1 MSNNKKN
8 LIRLLTLATLAGGA
22 QTAAAQQTAK
32 PQQPAQPAQWNTPG
46 AGNPM
51 LPGYFADPTIRKF
64 GDMYYIY
71 ATTDG
76 TGNGYGPAQ
85 AWVSRDFVN
94 WKNIVMNWPTTEV
107 VWAPDVIMQP
117 DSTYRYYYCTNEC
130 VVRVGESRSPL
141 GPWTNRLGESDA
153 VLVHDRFVHNAITLD
168 PAIFRDDDGSEYLY
182 FGTWGIYK
190 GFGCGVAKLSADGKT
205 FTDKRLIPNTEV
217 TDFFE
222 APFVIK
228 RNGTYYFIYS
238 SGSCHDDTYRL
249 QYAVSDKPMGPY
261 TYKGCILKT
270 NADGTVHGPGHHS
283 VLQDGDQYY
292 VVYHRH
298 NNPHSIHGFHRQV
311 CIDKMEFDADG
322 NILPIKPTHDGLI
335 PASLQK
341 KAKSVTAKNLA
352 FGAKATASSYYS
364 EWFKPDYATDDN
376 NGTLW
381 RAANCLG
388 EAWLQI
394 DLGKKTRFNEV
405 FTQFEY
411 ATFFYQYKIETSDDA
426 EHWTLYADRTQ
437 NTQQGS
443 PMIDTGSTEARY
455 LRITVT
461 DRQKNGHFPAI
472 WNVKVFEATK
482 KLDPMKLLPDVPTD
496 EAAVVKGY
504 PWIHQKDL
512 QPEDRQYGEVRHHKL
527 LDLNADNYQLGT
539 MVGAVPVVP
548 KDNKAAFFFG
558 GTQTLTIDSVN
569 LKSLTYNAP
578 YTVSAWV
585 LNPEVGDM
593 ETVAQFM
600 PAGNDLATIEL
611 RSGQS
616 RSEGIIAH
624 NASME
629 NAGAA
634 GAVKAGQWQHWVVT
648 FDGFYERVYCDKQLV
663 SEKNIFLMLRPG
675 GPITVGGSARGNL
688 PFSGYLHSLRLY
700 DRAFTTDEVRAE
712 YGEPSDLS
720 DAQRDAIA
728 HQSPLTGKSPAFR
741 LKQMAPGLVSAEVYD
756 QNGGDMPEGLYKYN
770 AFYEVDKSLLHM
782 DTGETSSRFFISTPA
797 DLSKT
802 VFGLVTED
810 VFGKKAEPYS
820 VKVKL
825 APKAFADKASTIMA
839 EANAEGVLTLESE
852 GTNLNQQVDDRVP
865 LRTVPLTGDFVMTV
879 KVADL
884 TGADRH
890 NTPGYN
896 EGGIIVRSK
905 HGQWQDAVHL
915 GVFPNYNCG
924 NMLTVLHEGRPQYQ
938 NGKGWGFDPYLQ
950 LIRQGNLLYARTSAD
965 GKTWEN
971 MPNSPLDISFLEGR
985 TLDVGLYQTTYSEN
999 KAGVSFSDLHIWQKK
1014 DK

>member
-1 MSNNKKN
+1 MMKLK
-8 LIRLLTLATLAGGA
+8 RK
-22 QTAAAQQTAK
+22 TAAKLLAASVLSCSSLAAHAQESV
-32 PQQPAQPAQWNTPG
+32 AQWNTPG

-64 GDMYYIY
+64 GDTYYIY

-85 AWVSRDFVN
+85 AWVSKDFVN

-107 VWAPDVIMQP
+107 VWAPDVIMEP

-130 VVRVGESRSPL
+130 VVRVGESKSPL
-141 GPWTNRLGESDA
+141 GPWKNRLGETDA
-153 VLVHDRFVHNAITLD
+153 VLVKDRFVHNAITLD

-190 GFGCGVAKLSADGKT
+190 GFGCGVAKLSQDGKS
-205 FTDKRLIPNTEV
+205 FTDKRLILNTEA

-222 APFVIK
+222 APYVLK
-228 RNGTYYFIYS
+228 KNGVYYFIYS

-283 VLQDGDQYY
+283 VLEDNGEYY

-311 CIDKMEFDADG
+311 CIDKMEFDANGD
-322 NILPIKPTHDGLI
+322 IKPITPTHEGLI
-335 PASLQK
+335 PKSLQK

-352 FGAKATASSYYS
+352 YGAKVTASSYYS
-364 EWFKPDYATDDN
+364 EWFKPEYATDDN

-394 DLGKKTRFNEV
+394 DLGKMTQFNEV

-411 ATFFYQYKIETSDDA
+411 PTFFYQYKIETSADGNA
-426 EHWTLYADRTQ
+426 WTLYADRTQ

-443 PMIDTGSTEARY
+443 PMVDTGSTQARY
-455 LRITVT
+455 IRITIT

-472 WNVKVFEATK
+472 WNVKVFQATK
-482 KLDPMKLLPDVPTD
+482 KLDPLKLLPEMPTD
-496 EAAVVKGY
+496 EEAILAGY

-512 QPEDRQYGEVRHHKL
+512 QPEDRQYAEAHGHKL
-527 LDLNADNYQLGT
+527 LDLNADNYKLGT
-539 MVGAVPVVP
+539 MVGQVPVVP
-548 KDNKAAFFFG
+548 KDGKAALFFNG
-558 GTQTLTIDSVN
+558 SQTLTVDSVN

-585 LNPEVGDM
+585 LNPEVNDK
-593 ETVAQFM
+593 ETIAQFM
-600 PAGNDLATIEL
+600 QAGNDLSTIEL
-611 RSGQS
+611 RNGAN
-616 RSEGIIAH
+616 RSEGVIAH

-629 NAGAA
+629 NAGAD

-648 FDGFYERVYCDKQLV
+648 FDGFYERVYCDAKLV

-675 GPITVGGSARGNL
+675 GPVTIGASSRGDL

-700 DRAFTTDEVRAE
+700 DRSFAIDEVKKEYAE
-712 YGEPSDLS
+712 KTSLS
-720 DAQRDAIA
+720 QAQLNTIETE
-728 HQSPLTGKSPAFR
+728 SPLQGKKPAI
-741 LKQMAPGLVSAEVYD
+741 KAEQIAPSLLCAEVYD
-756 QNGGDMPEGLYKYN
+756 QNGGKMQEGLYEY
-770 AFYEVDKSLLHM
+770 AYSYTADKNSAPAENK
-782 DTGETSSRFFISTPA
+782 ETSNHFFVSVPDGLKSTT
-797 DLSKT
+797 LS
-802 VFGLVTED
+802 LNTED
-810 VFGKKAEPYS
+810 VFGKKAETS
-820 VKVKL
+820 TTKL
-825 APKAFADKASTIMA
+825 KLKQKEYADKALSIMA
-839 EANAEGVLTLESE
+839 QADGKGIITLESA
-852 GTNLNQQVDDRVP
+852 GTNLNAQIDENVP
-865 LRTVPLTGDFVMTV
+865 MRTVSVDGDFVITA

-884 TGADRH
+884 TGAAQH

-896 EGGIIVRSK
+896 EGGIIIQSK
-905 HGQWQDAVHL
+905 NGDWQDAVHL

-924 NMLTVLHEGRPQYQ
+924 NMLTVLHEGRPQFQ
-938 NGKGWGFDPYLQ
+938 NGKGWNFNPYLQ
-950 LIRQGNLLYARTSAD
+950 FVRRGNLLYARTSAD
-965 GKTWEN
+965 GQNWEN
-971 MPNSPLDISFLEGR
+971 MPNSPVDISFMEGKA
-985 TLDVGLYQTTYSEN
+985 LNVGLYQTTYSEN
-999 KAGVSFSDLHIWQKK
+999 KASVSFSDLHIWQKK
-1014 DK
+1014 